1 MNKMRSGAS
10 TKLSNLTFD
19 SQECQRKQPLRRAH
33 FVEPGNYFRLPLA
46 PVPDC
51 TFRKLSRQE
60 FSTKLLPSI
69 ILAMTFLYILL
80 GLAVGALS
88 GIIGIGGGIMIV
100 PVLVY
105 LFRMSQHKAQGTSL
119 AALLAPVGALALWEY

>member
-1 MNKMRSGAS
+1 
-10 TKLSNLTFD
+10 
-19 SQECQRKQPLRRAH
+19 
-33 FVEPGNYFRLPLA
+33 VEPGNYFRLPLA